1 MLLRKV
7 FASLQF
13 VASMHYPQD
22 DGADTSG
29 IRTLD
34 ATERSGAGIIPYGLA
49 YHEQTS
55 FPLDGRETTSSLEEM
70 FSCRFPA

>member
-34 ATERSGAGIIPYGLA
+34 ATES
-49 YHEQTS
+49 
-55 FPLDGRETTSSLEEM
+55 
-70 FSCRFPA
+70 